1 MKRKM
6 KLIITS
12 FLVLIFTAN
21 ATYAQSH
28 NVGKVGKGPHGGTVQ
43 EAEPNHAEILVKE
56 GKVYI
61 FILDGDAKPMSNKGI
76 TGNATLQFMDASTAT
91 ANLVASGADGFILD
105 NVKAPTYKNCIVTAK
120 VNGKSISAKFKNYA
134 IAKTTEDLHNKHH

>member
-56 GKVYI
+56 SKVYI
-61 FILDGDAKPMSNKGI
+61 YILDGDAKPMSNKGI